1 MSLVVRLL
9 LITIIVGCF
18 SNCDGNKA
26 GTAIPRRHAYPRIE
40 LPQES
45 YRDIIV
51 GCNELHISV
60 NDVATFD
67 RRVADD
73 GETSFIDVSYP
84 KINSTIFYTITPVT
98 LSTIEEV
105 IANRLERI
113 RLNLGDS
120 DAELI
125 EFNSTEGFEN
135 KVLVSHGDIS
145 TPVQFISTDGE
156 NVVVS
161 GVAFIKDAS
170 PATAD
175 SIAPIVDVIRRDI
188 VHSLKMIHR

>member
-1 MSLVVRLL
+1 MSLVARLL
-9 LITIIVGCF
+9 LIAIIVGGF

-40 LPQES
+40 LPQEN
-45 YRDIIV
+45 YHDITV

-60 NDVATFD
+60 NEVATYN

-73 GETSFIDVSYP
+73 GETCFIDVSYP
-84 KINSTIFYTITPVT
+84 KLSSTIFYTITPVDDA
-98 LSTIEEV
+98 TIEDV

-135 KVLVSHGDIS
+135 KVLVSHGNIS